1 VVAAPLAAERKG
13 EAMSASVPASN
24 DQIPTGR
31 RKKIGI
37 FTPCYNEEEG
47 IAECYARVREVME
60 TKLSTYD
67 YEHLFIDNS
76 SRDRTVAILKEIA
89 GRDKRV
95 KIIVNA
101 RNFGHTRSPHH
112 AMLQVEGDAVVPI
125 LADLQT
131 PPELMVE
138 FVKHWEAGTRMVIA
152 VRTGT
157 EEGLFMRLARNA
169 FYRMM
174 ERLSNIEQ
182 IRNFMGFGLYDRQ
195 VIEILRT
202 LDEPDPY
209 FRGLVSEIGFDKAF
223 VEYHQPPR
231 KHGRTRHSFF
241 DLLELSMLAL
251 TTYSRAPLKLMT
263 VAGVGISFLSLLFGV
278 IYLVLKLLYWDAFP
292 VGIVPLLV
300 ATFFF
305 AAVQLIALGL
315 IGEYIG
321 LVLRYVRRFP
331 LVIEKERVNFD

>member
-1 VVAAPLAAERKG
+1 
-13 EAMSASVPASN
+13 MSRTGPELGDAGP
-24 DQIPTGR
+24 PTR

-47 IAECYARVREVME
+47 IAECHARVRQVME
-60 TKLSTYD
+60 TSLSDYD
-67 YEHLFIDNS
+67 YEHLFIDNCS
-76 SRDRTVAILKEIA
+76 SDRTVAILKEIA
-89 GRDKRV
+89 VSDKRV

-112 AMLQVEGDAVVPI
+112 AMLQVDGDAVVPI

-138 FVKHWEAGTRMVIA
+138 FVKHWEAGHRMVIA
-152 VRTGT
+152 VRKGM
-157 EEGLFMRLARNA
+157 EEGLLLQLARNA
-169 FYRMM
+169 FYRIMA
-174 ERLSNIEQ
+174 RLSNIEQ
-182 IRNFMGFGLYDRQ
+182 IRNFMGFGLYDRK
-195 VIEILRT
+195 VVEILRT
-202 LDEPDPY
+202 LDDPDPY

-241 DLLELSMLAL
+241 ELLELSMLAL

-263 VAGVGISFLSLLFGV
+263 VVGLVISAFSLLAAFV
-278 IYLVLKLLYWDAFP
+278 YLVLKLLYWNSFP
-292 VGIVPLLV
+292 VGIVPLLL

-305 AAVQLIALGL
+305 GAIQLIALGL
-315 IGEYIG
+315 IGEYVG

>member
-1 VVAAPLAAERKG
+1 
-13 EAMSASVPASN
+13 MSGSVPASSE
-24 DQIPTGR
+24 PMSAAR
-31 RKKIGI
+31 RKTIGI
-37 FTPCYNEEEG
+37 FTPCYNEEAG
-47 IAECYARVREVME
+47 IAECYNRVRQTME
-60 TKLSTYD
+60 TKLSNYD
-67 YEHLFIDNS
+67 YEHLFIDNCS
-76 SRDRTVAILKEIA
+76 HDRTVVILKEIA
-89 GRDKRV
+89 EHDKRV

-112 AMLQVEGDAVVPI
+112 AMLQVHGDAVVPI

-131 PPELMVE
+131 PPDLIVE

-152 VRTGT
+152 VRQGA
-157 EEGLFMRLARNA
+157 EEGFFMRLARDV

-174 ERLSNIEQ
+174 TRLSNVEQ

-195 VIEILRT
+195 VIEILRN

-209 FRGLVSEIGFDKAF
+209 FRGLVSEIGFDKVF
-223 VEYHQPPR
+223 VGYHQPPR

-241 DLLELSMLAL
+241 DLIELSMLAL

-263 VAGVGISFLSLLFGV
+263 IAGLGISSLSILFGV
-278 IYLVLKLLYWDAFP
+278 IYLVLKLLYWDTFP

-331 LVIEKERVNFD
+331 LVIEKERVNFN